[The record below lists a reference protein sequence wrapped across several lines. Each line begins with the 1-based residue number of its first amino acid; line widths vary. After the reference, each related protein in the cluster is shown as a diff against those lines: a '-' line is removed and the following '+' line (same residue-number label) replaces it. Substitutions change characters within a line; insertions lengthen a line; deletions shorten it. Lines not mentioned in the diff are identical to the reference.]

1 MTSDIDQT
9 LIPHSF
15 IELFLPAGAI
25 KPRESREV
33 VAGRYD
39 FCEDLAQMLAE
50 QARSK
55 RWKLGVT
62 EHDVLE
68 RIRRG
73 LLVDDSIVTA
83 AETGWIINRLAE
95 LLNWPQPA
103 PADSA
108 GPG

>member
-9 LIPHSF
+9 PIPRSF
-15 IELFLPAGAI
+15 VELFVPAGAI
-25 KPRESREV
+25 KPREAREII
-33 VAGRYD
+33 AGRYD
-39 FCEDLAQMLAE
+39 LSEDLAQILAE

-83 AETGWIINRLAE
+83 AETGWIIRRLAE